1 MQEIKT
7 FTDYKLSLRDR
18 ILDTAMKDF
27 ARRGV
32 KAVKMDDIAAA
43 LAISKRTLYEIYDTK
58 EQVIFEGLKRY
69 HRLKSEELA
78 AYASDP
84 HHDVLDIIIFIYRRR
99 INDSSALNPAFYDE
113 ISKYPQIVEYLESQ
127 KQRRQQDFIQ
137 FMQRGVDEGF
147 FRDDINYTIISHV
160 FEALGSYM
168 QQTRLYY
175 KYSFKELFFNMLFV
189 TLRGFCTAKGIS
201 KLDQFFAANRP

>member
-43 LAISKRTLYEIYDTK
+43 LAISKRTLYEIFDTK

-78 AYASDP
+78 AYASAP

-147 FRDDINYTIISHV
+147 FRNEINYTIISRV